1 MDKAAQRSIGIPIK
15 HTGLDGK
22 LVETILGRLHP
33 RKVSPPNTK
42 TNPKPNTNPN
52 HRGKSSARAIV
63 WLPPYPKTNPA
74 LDPNSNPNRG
84 IIFLWEQL
92 S

>member
-33 RKVSPPNTK
+33 RKVSPPT
-42 TNPKPNTNPN
+42 PKLILSQTPTLTIGVNLP
-52 HRGKSSARAIV
+52 RGQSSGCPLILKLT
-63 WLPPYPKTNPA
+63 LPLTQIPT
-74 LDPNSNPNRG
+74 LTVG
-84 IIFLWEQL
+84 
-92 S
+92 